1 MMTAK
6 SIELGSVVL
15 MTAGRECG
23 QYFIVID
30 EVAPGYILVAD
41 GRKRTVQQPKK
52 KNIRHVQ
59 YIQAKPTVLEAAGME
74 KRPFR
79 DEEIRAAITQ
89 AQIAKR
95 RLR

>member
-15 MTAGRECG
+15 MTAGRESG
-23 QYFIVID
+23 QYFIVVD
-30 EVAPGYILVAD
+30 RSPGYILAAD
-41 GRKRTVQQPKK
+41 GRKRTVQHPKR

-59 YIQAKPTVLEAAGME
+59 YIQAKPTVLEAACME
-74 KRPFR
+74 NRPFR

-89 AQIAKR
+89 AQTGKR